1 MISNTSNV
9 LTLSYPY
16 DIGSNLKLLC
26 DDVHAAIDIVAERID
41 DHFLQ
46 AELVQFGHQCRQI
59 AIDLRKALFRLDA
72 PDELR
77 AEGRVEARPWD
88 TALTNRDRFA
98 MLTDVETRMK
108 SLLESLRAALAD
120 WLPKALEE
128 TVQAHYLE
136 VKGMARQLR
145 VMREMVNPY

>member
-9 LTLSYPY
+9 LTLSHPY

-26 DDVHAAIDIVAERID
+26 DDAHAAIDVVAERID

-46 AELVQFGHQCRQI
+46 AELVQFGHQCRRM
-59 AIDLRKALFRLDA
+59 AIDLRKALFRLDG
-72 PDELR
+72 PDELYSETR
-77 AEGRVEARPWD
+77 ARQWD

-98 MLTDVETRMK
+98 MLCDVETRVK
-108 SLLESLRAALAD
+108 ALLESLRAALAD
-120 WLPKALEE
+120 WLPKSLEE
-128 TVQAHYLE
+128 TVQTHYVE